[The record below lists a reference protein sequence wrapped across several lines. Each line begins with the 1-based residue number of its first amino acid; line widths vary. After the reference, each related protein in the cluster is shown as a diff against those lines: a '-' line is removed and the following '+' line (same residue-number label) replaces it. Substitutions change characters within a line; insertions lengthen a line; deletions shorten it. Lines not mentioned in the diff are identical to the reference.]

1 MPERCLLMKAVLFDL
16 DGTLLDSIAPLVKSW
31 KLALEKFG
39 LKESDRTIRKL
50 LGLSAPEIVERIAG
64 TLPPEERKRLNEVRR
79 EIYEDLWPKEAKL
92 YPDAVEVLE
101 ALRKKYK
108 LAVISSNKRD
118 RLLRKL
124 KHFKLEKYFDAVV
137 SYEDVGKGKPEPDM
151 VLRTCEELE
160 VLPSEAAVVGDAI
173 YDVEMAK
180 RAGSLSILVLREGC
194 EHDFAKQ
201 HPDRI
206 VLNLK
211 ALLSFL

>member
-1 MPERCLLMKAVLFDL
+1 MKAVLFDL

-151 VLRTCEELE
+151 VLRACEELE